1 MFQPLRA
8 STFDAE
14 TRAVCIGSGRFV
26 VRLCACVY
34 CVQSARSDGGTK
46 HLCEISFL

>member
-8 STFDAE
+8 SVFDAE

-26 VRLCACVY
+26 VRY
-34 CVQSARSDGGTK
+34 ARVFTAYRAHGAMV
-46 HLCEISFL
+46 E